1 MQLLLLVKVCRIK
14 IITTD
19 RHTHTKRN
27 GSVVIRLNR
36 RCVCVLCVVKR
47 GRRPDHCVVFQ
58 LRNLSTRCVM
68 QCARVTLLNS
78 RGPFVGKTTRNFG
91 DGKTKTKRLGSVS
104 YLLLNSF
111 IIRIKKKR

>member
-36 RCVCVLCVVKR
+36 RCVCLCVLCGKK
-47 GRRPDHCVVFQ
+47 GPETRPLCGVPTKKSLDQMCDAMCTSDSSQF
-58 LRNLSTRCVM
+58 TR
-68 QCARVTLLNS
+68 
-78 RGPFVGKTTRNFG
+78 
-91 DGKTKTKRLGSVS
+91 
-104 YLLLNSF
+104 SF
-111 IIRIKKKR
+111 CGQNNAEFWRWENKN

>member
-19 RHTHTKRN
+19 RHTHKKERECRYTTESK
-27 GSVVIRLNR
+27 V
-36 RCVCVLCVVKR
+36 CVCVCVCCVVKR

-78 RGPFVGKTTRNFG
+78 RGPFVGKTTQNFG
-91 DGKTKTKRLGSVS
+91 DGKK
-104 YLLLNSF
+104 N
-111 IIRIKKKR
+111 